1 METYSLSDP
10 PRETLAKLAASARA
24 TYREYGGP
32 DPWDAWRGAL
42 ALFAGIE
49 LSDAAARAGGT
60 AADFQFATAH
70 ATHLDLAGLRTDCQ
84 RTAKW
89 LAKWLGRNIG
99 DQAFDG
105 DGNSL
110 TPYVR
115 TERWGDSDRVSF
127 VAVYA
132 QYKIGD

>member
-1 METYSLSDP
+1 METYNLSDP

-60 AADFQFATAH
+60 AADFHFSTAQGSY
-70 ATHLDLAGLRTDCQ
+70 LDLAGLRTDCE
-84 RTAKW
+84 RTANW
-89 LAKWLGRNIG
+89 LAKWLGQNVEG
-99 DQAFDG
+99 QDG

-110 TPYVR
+110 TPYVQ